1 MSWAWVA
8 VAAVTAV
15 SAASQQDSA
24 RKARHAA
31 ADQIRDTT
39 AAEKAARD
47 AITNS
52 ANGRIALAASRKRAQ
67 QGLLSL
73 GVDQTTLG
81 PGGQPGAQG
90 RSLLSAGAYYST
102 NAAAGANPSAAGVGM
117 PGGFYTGQP
126 TTRKPAIPTGSSR
139 I

>member
-1 MSWAWVA
+1 MTWGYVA
-8 VAAVTAV
+8 IAAAMTV
-15 SAASQQDSA
+15 SAVSQQDAA
-24 RKARHAA
+24 RKSRHAA
-31 ADQIRDTT
+31 ADQIRDQT

-47 AITNS
+47 QVATS

-81 PGGQPGAQG
+81 VGGQQQG
-90 RSLLSAGAYYST
+90 RSLLTAGTYYST
-102 NAAAGANPSAAGVGM
+102 QAAGATPTAAGANVPGAFYAGT
-117 PGGFYTGQP
+117 PTARRP
-126 TTRKPAIPTGSSR
+126 TTPTGTGR

>member
-1 MSWAWVA
+1 MAWGWVA
-8 VAAVTAV
+8 VAAATAV

-24 RKARHAA
+24 RKSRHAA
-31 ADQIRDTT
+31 ADTIRDQT

-47 AITNS
+47 QITNS

-81 PGGQPGAQG
+81 PGGQQSG
-90 RSLLSAGAYYST
+90 RSLLTAGNYYST
-102 NAAAGANPSAAGVGM
+102 QAAAGSPGAAGANV
-117 PGGFYTGQP
+117 PGAFYNPAP
-126 TTRKPAIPTGSSR
+126 TTRRPTTPTGTTR

>member
-1 MSWAWVA
+1 MAWGFVA
-8 VAAVTAV
+8 VGGVLLA

-24 RKARHAA
+24 RKSRNAA
-31 ADQIRDTT
+31 ADAIREQT

-47 AITNS
+47 QITNS

-73 GVDQTTLG
+73 GVDQNTLG
-81 PGGQPGAQG
+81 PGGQQSG
-90 RSLLSAGAYYST
+90 RSLLTAGNYYST
-102 NAAAGANPSAAGVGM
+102 QASAAGANM
-117 PGGFYTGQP
+117 PGAFYKPVAP
-126 TTRKPAIPTGSSR
+126 TIRRPTKPTGTGT